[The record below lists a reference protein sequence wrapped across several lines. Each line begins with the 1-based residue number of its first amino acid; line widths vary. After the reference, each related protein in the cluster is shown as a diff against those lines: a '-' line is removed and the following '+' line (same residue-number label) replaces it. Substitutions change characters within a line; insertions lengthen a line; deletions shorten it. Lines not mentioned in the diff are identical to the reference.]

1 VAQSLAEFVCEQIG
15 ELEARHERVRSIRVR
30 IGVMAGITPIALKS
44 AFRQAILGTA
54 LQSCE
59 LQIDTVDLVV
69 WCSTCKAERLL
80 DDLRQL
86 RCPVCQNRT
95 RQVVQGQELEIASIE
110 VVNTDAAAA
119 TGITPIAAANPASPP
134 ANPQAQ

>member
-1 VAQSLAEFVCEQIG
+1 
-15 ELEARHERVRSIRVR
+15 
-30 IGVMAGITPIALKS
+30 
-44 AFRQAILGTA
+44 
-54 LQSCE
+54 
-59 LQIDTVDLVV
+59 
-69 WCSTCKAERLL
+69 LL